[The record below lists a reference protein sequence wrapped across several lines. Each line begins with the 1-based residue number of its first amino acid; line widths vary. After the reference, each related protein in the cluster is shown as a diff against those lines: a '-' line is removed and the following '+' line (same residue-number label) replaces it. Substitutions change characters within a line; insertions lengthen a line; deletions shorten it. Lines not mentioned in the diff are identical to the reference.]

1 MFKKESR
8 TSNSLNANPEGSL
21 NGLFVLSP
29 GPSEA
34 VAKLQCMEKTM
45 ILDQFTSRAA
55 AGKSRPRAHTRR
67 SRARG
72 RGGKLTQKGVFNMRW
87 SFATASSGSGQDELS
102 QLGRKASLYHFQKI
116 KAYFSCVKAP
126 AV

>member
-1 MFKKESR
+1 M
-8 TSNSLNANPEGSL
+8 
-21 NGLFVLSP
+21 NGPFVLSP

-34 VAKLQCMEKTM
+34 VAKLQRMEKTM

-55 AGKSRPRAHTRR
+55 AGKPHPRAHTRR

-87 SFATASSGSGQDELS
+87 SFATASSRAG
-102 QLGRKASLYHFQKI
+102 
-116 KAYFSCVKAP
+116 
-126 AV
+126 